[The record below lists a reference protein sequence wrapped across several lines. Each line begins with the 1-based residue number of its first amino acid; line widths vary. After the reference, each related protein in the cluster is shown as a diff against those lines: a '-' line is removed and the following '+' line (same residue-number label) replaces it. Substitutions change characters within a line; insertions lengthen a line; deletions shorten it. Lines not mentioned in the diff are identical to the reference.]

1 MLLQK
6 WMEDIKMADI
16 TKDRKKRSLK
26 SVLTKNIV
34 TLIFIFLTVAGIALS
49 DLPVFYLV
57 SEMLTRI
64 TRNTFLVLSLI
75 IPITA
80 GIGLNFGIIV
90 GAMAGQIALIIALY
104 FGWTGLGGLLL
115 ACVVATP
122 IAIFFGYL
130 TGLLFNKTK
139 GQEMIAGLIVGFFAN
154 GIYQFLLLIVVGGII
169 PVKKVPMI
177 KPDGVGLR
185 NTIALDTN
193 FGEVGLK
200 YAFDDVFKV
209 NLFHFMMIVGAIII
223 IYSLIRLIFRNKFKN
238 VKNQKSIITYIIY
251 SVLGAILIGFS
262 YIILTASTGSFL
274 FSGTDSSAIQSLNML
289 QTIQVPIFTLFLIF
303 LIAVFNIV
311 IMKTKLGQDFK
322 SIGLS
327 QHIARVSG
335 INVDRTRIIAVIM
348 STVLA
353 AWGQIIFLQNV
364 GTMNTYGSHMQV
376 GLFAVAAILIGGATV
391 KNANIGHGILGI
403 ILFHAVFIVSPTAG
417 KELFGDAQLGEF
429 FRAFVVYGVIGV
441 SLALHAWKNR
451 KGLEELG

>member
-1 MLLQK
+1 
-6 WMEDIKMADI
+6 MADI
-16 TKDRKKRSLK
+16 VKDKNKKSIKSL
-26 SVLTKNIV
+26 LTKNIV
-34 TLIFIFLTVAGIALS
+34 TLIFIFLTVGGIALS
-49 DLPVFYLV
+49 ELPVFFLV
-57 SEMLTRI
+57 SEMMTRI
-64 TRNTFLVLSLI
+64 SRNTFLVLSLI

-104 FGWTGLGGLLL
+104 FGWSGLGGLLL
-115 ACVVATP
+115 ACLVATP

-130 TGLLFNKTK
+130 TGLLFNRTK

-169 PVKKVPMI
+169 PVKQVPMI

-200 YAFDDVFKV
+200 YAFDNVFKV
-209 NLFHFMMIVGAIII
+209 NLFHFFIII
-223 IYSLIRLIFRNKFKN
+223 GAVVILYSIFKLAYSGKNEKIQRL
-238 VKNQKSIITYIIY
+238 KSKKTYIFYMIL
-251 SVLGAILIGFS
+251 SVLLIGGSILIMNS
-262 YIILTASTGSFL
+262 STGGFL
-274 FSGTDSSAIQSLNML
+274 FTATGSSAIQSLNML
-289 QTIQVPIFTLFLIF
+289 QAIEVPIFTLFLVF
-303 LIAVFNIV
+303 LIAVFNIL

-353 AWGQIIFLQNV
+353 SWGQIIFLQNV

-391 KNANIGHGILGI
+391 KHATIGHGILGI

-417 KELFGDAQLGEF
+417 KQLFGDSQLGEF

-451 KGLEELG
+451 KGLEEIKE

>member
-1 MLLQK
+1 
-6 WMEDIKMADI
+6 MADI
-16 TKDRKKRSLK
+16 TKERKKRSLK

-49 DLPVFYLV
+49 NLPVFYLA

-130 TGLLFNKTK
+130 TGVLFNNTK

-209 NLFHFMMIVGAIII
+209 NLFHFMMIVGAVII
-223 IYSLIRLIFRNKFKN
+223 IYSLIRLIFRNKFQN
-238 VKNQKSIITYIIY
+238 VTNQKSKITYIIY
-251 SVLGAILIGFS
+251 TVLGAILIGFA

-391 KNANIGHGILGI
+391 KNAKIGHGILGI

>member
-1 MLLQK
+1 
-6 WMEDIKMADI
+6 MEDSNMADI
-16 TKDRKKRSLK
+16 AK
-26 SVLTKNIV
+26 SKNKTSIKSILTKNVV
-34 TLIFIFLTVAGIALS
+34 TLIFVFLTVAGIMLS
-49 DLPVFYLV
+49 ELPVFYLV
-57 SEMLTRI
+57 SEMMTRI
-64 TRNTFLVLSLI
+64 SRNTFLVLSLI

-115 ACVVATP
+115 ACLVATP

-130 TGLLFNKTK
+130 TGLLFNNTK

-154 GIYQFLLLIVVGGII
+154 GIYQFLLLIVIGGII

-200 YAFDDVFKV
+200 YAFDNVFKV
-209 NLFHFMMIVGAIII
+209 NLFHFFIIIGAVII
-223 IYSLIRLIFRNKFKN
+223 IYSLFRLFYSGE
-238 VKNQKSIITYIIY
+238 NQKIQRLKSKKTYIFYMI
-251 SVLGAILIGFS
+251 LALILIGFS
-262 YIILTASTGSFL
+262 TLIMNSSTGGFL
-274 FSGTDSSAIQSLNML
+274 FTGTNSSAIQSLEML
-289 QTIQVPIFTLFLIF
+289 QSIEVPIFTLFLVF

-391 KNANIGHGILGI
+391 KSANIGHGILGI

-417 KELFGDAQLGEF
+417 KQLFGDAQLGEY

-451 KGLEELG
+451 RGLEELGK

>member
-1 MLLQK
+1 
-6 WMEDIKMADI
+6 
-16 TKDRKKRSLK
+16 
-26 SVLTKNIV
+26 
-34 TLIFIFLTVAGIALS
+34 
-49 DLPVFYLV
+49 
-57 SEMLTRI
+57 
-64 TRNTFLVLSLI
+64 
-75 IPITA
+75 
-80 GIGLNFGIIV
+80 
-90 GAMAGQIALIIALY
+90 
-104 FGWTGLGGLLL
+104 
-115 ACVVATP
+115 
-122 IAIFFGYL
+122 
-130 TGLLFNKTK
+130 
-139 GQEMIAGLIVGFFAN
+139 
-154 GIYQFLLLIVVGGII
+154 
-169 PVKKVPMI
+169 
-177 KPDGVGLR
+177 
-185 NTIALDTN
+185 
-193 FGEVGLK
+193 
-200 YAFDDVFKV
+200 
-209 NLFHFMMIVGAIII
+209 
-223 IYSLIRLIFRNKFKN
+223 
-238 VKNQKSIITYIIY
+238 
-251 SVLGAILIGFS
+251 
-262 YIILTASTGSFL
+262 
-274 FSGTDSSAIQSLNML
+274 ML

-391 KNANIGHGILGI
+391 KNAKIGHGILGI

>member
-1 MLLQK
+1 
-6 WMEDIKMADI
+6 MADI
-16 TKDRKKRSLK
+16 AKDKKKTSVKSL
-26 SVLTKNIV
+26 LTKNVV
-34 TLIFIFLTVAGIALS
+34 TLIFIFLTVAGIMLS
-49 DLPVFYLV
+49 ELPVFYLV
-57 SEMLTRI
+57 NEMMTRI

-130 TGLLFNKTK
+130 TGVLFNNTK

-154 GIYQFLLLIVVGGII
+154 GLYQFLLLIVVGGIVPI
-169 PVKKVPMI
+169 RKVPML

-200 YAFDDVFKV
+200 YAFDNVFKV
-209 NLFHFMMIVGAIII
+209 NLFHFFIII
-223 IYSLIRLIFRNKFKN
+223 GGVIILYSLFRLFYSG
-238 VKNQKSIITYIIY
+238 KNQKIQRLKSKKTYIFYMI
-251 SVLGAILIGFS
+251 LGGILIGFS
-262 YIILTASTGSFL
+262 YIIIYSSTGGFL
-274 FSGTDSSAIQSLNML
+274 FTGTNSSAVQSLSML
-289 QTIQVPIFTLFLIF
+289 QAIEVPIFTLFLVF

-364 GTMNTYGSHMQV
+364 GTINTYGSHMQV

-391 KNANIGHGILGI
+391 KNATIGHGILGI

-417 KELFGDAQLGEF
+417 KQLFGDAQLGEY
-429 FRAFVVYGVIGV
+429 FRAFIVYGVIGV

-451 KGLEELG
+451 RGLEELGK

>member
-1 MLLQK
+1 
-6 WMEDIKMADI
+6 MEDISMADI
-16 TKDRKKRSLK
+16 TKVNKKSNLK
-26 SVLTKNIV
+26 KILTKNIV
-34 TLIFIFLTVAGIALS
+34 TLIFIFLTVGGIALS
-49 DLPVFYLV
+49 DLPVFYLA

-64 TRNTFLVLSLI
+64 SRNTFLVLSLI

-130 TGLLFNKTK
+130 TGILFNNTK

-209 NLFHFMMIVGAIII
+209 NLFHFMIIVGAIII
-223 IYSLIRLIFRNKFKN
+223 IYSLFRIFYTGKNARMQRL
-238 VKNQKSIITYIIY
+238 KSKKLYIAYMIL
-251 SVLGAILIGFS
+251 SALLIGFS
-262 YIILTASTGSFL
+262 FMILNASTGSFL

-289 QTIQVPIFTLFLIF
+289 QTIQVPVFTLFLVF
-303 LIAVFNIV
+303 LVGVFNIV

-391 KNANIGHGILGI
+391 KNAKISHGILGI

-417 KELFGDAQLGEF
+417 KQLFGDAQLGEF

-451 KGLEELG
+451 KGKEELGQ

>member
-1 MLLQK
+1 
-6 WMEDIKMADI
+6 
-16 TKDRKKRSLK
+16 
-26 SVLTKNIV
+26 
-34 TLIFIFLTVAGIALS
+34 
-49 DLPVFYLV
+49 
-57 SEMLTRI
+57 
-64 TRNTFLVLSLI
+64 
-75 IPITA
+75 
-80 GIGLNFGIIV
+80 
-90 GAMAGQIALIIALY
+90 
-104 FGWTGLGGLLL
+104 
-115 ACVVATP
+115 VATP

-130 TGLLFNKTK
+130 TGVLFNNTK

-223 IYSLIRLIFRNKFKN
+223 IYSLVRIIFRNKFQN
-238 VKNQKSIITYIIY
+238 VTNQKSKITYIIY

-303 LIAVFNIV
+303 LIAVFNIL
-311 IMKTKLGQDFK
+311 IMRTKLGQDFK

-391 KNANIGHGILGI
+391 KNASIGHGILGI

>member
-1 MLLQK
+1 
-6 WMEDIKMADI
+6 MEDNNMADI
-16 TKDRKKRSLK
+16 AKVEKIENKQTVKGFLK
-26 SVLTKNIV
+26 KNIV
-34 TLIFIFLTVAGIALS
+34 TLIFIFLTVGGIMLS
-49 DLPVFYLV
+49 ELPVFYLA
-57 SEMLTRI
+57 SEMMTRI
-64 TRNTFLVLSLI
+64 SRNTFLVLSLI

-130 TGLLFNKTK
+130 TGVLFNNTK

-154 GIYQFLLLIVVGGII
+154 GLYQFLLLIVVGGII

-193 FGEVGLK
+193 YGETGLK

-209 NLFHFMMIVGAIII
+209 NLFHFMIIVGGIII
-223 IYSLIRLIFRNKFKN
+223 LYSLFRLFYRGENAKIQR
-238 VKNQKSIITYIIY
+238 VKSKKTYMAY
-251 SVLGAILIGFS
+251 LVLAVLLIGFS
-262 YIILTASTGSFL
+262 IVIMTASTGSFL

-289 QTIQVPIFTLFLIF
+289 QAIEVPIFTLFLVF
-303 LIAVFNIV
+303 LLAVFNIV

-348 STVLA
+348 STVFA

-376 GLFAVAAILIGGATV
+376 GMFAVAAILIGGASV
-391 KNANIGHGILGI
+391 KSAKIGHGILGI

-417 KELFGDAQLGEF
+417 KQLFGDAQLGEF

-451 KGLEELG
+451 KSDIF

>member
-1 MLLQK
+1 
-6 WMEDIKMADI
+6 MEDSNMADI
-16 TKDRKKRSLK
+16 AKDKKKTNVK
-26 SVLTKNIV
+26 SFLTKNVV
-34 TLIFIFLTVAGIALS
+34 TLIFIFLTVGGIMFS
-49 DLPVFYLV
+49 ELPVFYLA
-57 SEMLTRI
+57 SEMMTRI
-64 TRNTFLVLSLI
+64 SRNTFLVLSLI

-130 TGLLFNKTK
+130 TGVLFNNTK

-154 GIYQFLLLIVVGGII
+154 GLYQFLLLIVVGGIV

-185 NTIALDTN
+185 NTIALNTN
-193 FGEVGLK
+193 YGEAGLK
-200 YAFDDVFKV
+200 YAFDNVFKV
-209 NLFHFMMIVGAIII
+209 NLFHFFIIIGAVII
-223 IYSLIRLIFRNKFKN
+223 IYSLFRLFYSGE
-238 VKNQKSIITYIIY
+238 NQKIQREKTKKTYIFYMI
-251 SVLGAILIGFS
+251 LALILIGFS
-262 YIILTASTGSFL
+262 TLIMNSSTGGFL
-274 FSGTDSSAIQSLNML
+274 FTGTNSSAIQSLNML
-289 QTIQVPIFTLFLIF
+289 QSIEVPIFTLFLVF

-391 KNANIGHGILGI
+391 KSANIGHGILGI

-417 KELFGDAQLGEF
+417 KQLFGDAQLGEY

-451 KGLEELG
+451 KGLEELGK

>member
-16 TKDRKKRSLK
+16 TKERKKRSLK

-49 DLPVFYLV
+49 NLPVFYLA

-130 TGLLFNKTK
+130 TGVLFNNTK

-209 NLFHFMMIVGAIII
+209 NLFHFMMIVGAVII
-223 IYSLIRLIFRNKFKN
+223 IYSLIRLIFRNKFQN
-238 VKNQKSIITYIIY
+238 VTNQKSKITYIIY
-251 SVLGAILIGFS
+251 TVLGAILIGFA

-391 KNANIGHGILGI
+391 KNAKIGHGILGI